1 MRLYSAALLIL
12 LAAVSGQGQQDAN
25 ARVRQLES
33 KGDGWEART
42 LLQQAA
48 NRGEPGAARDYAE
61 FLDRHKDPAAREAY
75 RTAIAAADGRESRSA
90 LARRLVLLDL
100 IAGDYDSASKNLE
113 RYREYGG
120 TEFAGGVKVPPTGE
134 PDPVAVVQI
143 PGPIRSFAR
152 MAALSPDLMP
162 KDILT
167 ALARNVVTNGYQA
180 SSSNEALEQT
190 EYLKLVVRYLS
201 QARELEKLAGAGKT
215 IRIEQCESSEAAEI
229 LRVLGYRMRGA
240 CGGDVVLETV
250 NATRAFLTIDSGFPL
265 AELEQ
270 ALRTNRPFVYD
281 YRPTDVPVQFG
292 PEYWLSSR
300 DKQGGEFIDVFLSD
314 PSVCRLYLGL
324 SKLDRETAEVL
335 RKQMPAQKIR
345 VLSHVIDFFGGMF
358 QIRNGKA
365 IVPGGARSAKGWSD
379 LVGESPDNGG
389 AFFERLIARDDGW
402 MASYFDA
409 LARVDGPLQAYL
421 TEPERMKRFYSA
433 LRGRV
438 TSPGPARPVFRSN
451 TDLMLLTT
459 RLRVDSQGRAVIPG
473 SIDVWKNLFINHPH
487 GKYDGKL
494 TKLASSWKEPDDVV
508 EALFALC
515 RKAVDNEPL
524 KIFMALSDMDRR
536 RTTPMMPETVDRL
549 AREYRTFGA
558 QYSLLN
564 ELPTLSDRTII
575 AFLDTAKEISQIRNN
590 ELRADTAGTMQAL
603 AGLWQIFCRQRA
615 IAPEAADEAL
625 FELLAPFGRMREEYE
640 LFAAG
645 VSGIKVLLKATGS
658 TGNESAQD
666 RMIALLAG
674 SPSPADT
681 DSHRQVV
688 QDMMRIFEA
697 QRLVSITSLMDLGEH
712 LDRIAQGERLNTA
725 LVNRIVSRVSE
736 INLPRASLSTA
747 ERNAFAFGYWTEKH
761 IDNQRKLN
769 LRAVIEKSRNRP

>member
-1 MRLYSAALLIL
+1 
-12 LAAVSGQGQQDAN
+12 
-25 ARVRQLES
+25 
-33 KGDGWEART
+33 
-42 LLQQAA
+42 
-48 NRGEPGAARDYAE
+48 
-61 FLDRHKDPAAREAY
+61 
-75 RTAIAAADGRESRSA
+75 
-90 LARRLVLLDL
+90 
-100 IAGDYDSASKNLE
+100 
-113 RYREYGG
+113 
-120 TEFAGGVKVPPTGE
+120 
-134 PDPVAVVQI
+134 
-143 PGPIRSFAR
+143 
-152 MAALSPDLMP
+152 
-162 KDILT
+162 
-167 ALARNVVTNGYQA
+167 
-180 SSSNEALEQT
+180 
-190 EYLKLVVRYLS
+190 
-201 QARELEKLAGAGKT
+201 
-215 IRIEQCESSEAAEI
+215 
-229 LRVLGYRMRGA
+229 
-240 CGGDVVLETV
+240 
-250 NATRAFLTIDSGFPL
+250 
-265 AELEQ
+265 
-270 ALRTNRPFVYD
+270 
-281 YRPTDVPVQFG
+281 
-292 PEYWLSSR
+292 
-300 DKQGGEFIDVFLSD
+300 
-314 PSVCRLYLGL
+314 
-324 SKLDRETAEVL
+324 
-335 RKQMPAQKIR
+335 
-345 VLSHVIDFFGGMF
+345 
-358 QIRNGKA
+358 
-365 IVPGGARSAKGWSD
+365 
-379 LVGESPDNGG
+379 NGG

-494 TKLASSWKEPDDVV
+494 TRLASSWKEPDDVV

-536 RTTPMMPETVDRL
+536 RATPMRPETVDRL

-615 IAPEAADEAL
+615 ISPEAADEAL
-625 FELLAPFGRMREEYE
+625 FELLAPFGRMREEHE
-640 LFAAG
+640 LFPAG
-645 VSGIKVLLKATGS
+645 VSGNKVLWKATGS

-674 SPSPADT
+674 SSSPADT

-736 INLPRASLSTA
+736 INLPRASLSTV
-747 ERNAFAFGYWTEKH
+747 E
-761 IDNQRKLN
+761 
-769 LRAVIEKSRNRP
+769 